1 MNKRNNKLCTFLRQ
15 VKYILSA
22 GAEVICAETVMNPVQ
37 LYNAEQIPEMED
49 ELKFL
54 FTLRSVHPLNLFSIK
69 MQYCYEFQLSDL
81 SADI

>member
-1 MNKRNNKLCTFLRQ
+1 MLLEQ
-15 VKYILSA
+15 VKCILFA

-54 FTLRSVHPLNLFSIK
+54 FTIRSVRLLNLFLIK
-69 MQYCYEFQLSDL
+69 MLFNRTTRLNY
-81 SADI
+81 